1 MPPVTFLT
9 RIGSSWDDA
18 DREGE
23 PAVLPTIPTLRDAL
37 AIVIANKEEQGH
49 IVVGLRETLAG
60 LPDSYDAL
68 ATFARALSDLP
79 KELDWP
85 FDEPN
90 DRAGIGAA
98 CDPARPIARIGP
110 VDLDESA
117 RRVEAGFLGSVC
129 GCMLG
134 KPLEVRPTL
143 AELRDAFS
151 RVGAWPITDY
161 VPEAALAAL
170 GRRHPSWIET
180 VRGRIAAVVP
190 DDDINYTVIGMMLL
204 ERHGLNLTHADIR
217 DLWLH
222 HLPIRYTFGPERT
235 LLLRAGLNSLAGGD
249 PTALAEWVTTL
260 NPHDEQCGAMIR
272 ADAYGYACPGRPA
285 LAAELAYRDASWTH
299 RRTGIYATMFT
310 AAAIATA
317 PVATDPLEIFDIAL
331 KFVPRRS
338 RFSRIVADALTM
350 VSEAADWRDGY
361 DRIHG
366 KYAQYAHCAVYQE
379 VGTLINT
386 ARFARSVGE
395 GICMQVMQGND
406 TDSYGAT
413 AGALLGCFMGPGHL
427 EERWL
432 APFNDTIRTAI
443 ADQPEWQLSKLAA
456 RMGRLP
462 RRLAAAADAWEADA
476 RRGAD
481 AAREP

>member
-1 MPPVTFLT
+1 M
-9 RIGSSWDDA
+9 
-18 DREGE
+18 
-23 PAVLPTIPTLRDAL
+23 LPTIQTLRDAL

-49 IVVGLRETLAG
+49 IVVGLRETLAN

-68 ATFARALSDLP
+68 ATFAHSLNDLP

-85 FDEPN
+85 FDEP
-90 DRAGIGAA
+90 DDLVGIRAA
-98 CDPARPIARIGP
+98 CDPERPIEQIGP

-129 GCMLG
+129 GCILG
-134 KPLEVRPTL
+134 KPLEVQPTL
-143 AELRDAFS
+143 AELHDAFA
-151 RVGAWPITDY
+151 RVNEWPIADY
-161 VPEAALAAL
+161 VSEAALHAL
-170 GRRHPSWIET
+170 GRRHRSWVDCT
-180 VRGRIAAVVP
+180 RGRITAVAP

-204 ERHGLNLTHADIR
+204 ERHGLGLTQEQIR
-217 DLWLH
+217 HVWLH

-235 LLLRAGLNSLAGGD
+235 LLLRAGLNTLDGGD

-260 NPHDEQCGAMIR
+260 NPRDEFCGAMIR

-310 AAAIATA
+310 AAAIAMA
-317 PVATDPLEIFDIAL
+317 QVARDPLAIFDTAL

-338 RFSRIVADALTM
+338 RFSRIVADSLTL

-366 KYAQYAHCAVYQE
+366 KYAQYAHCQVYQE

-386 ARFARSVGE
+386 TRFARSVGD

-413 AGALLGCFMGPGHL
+413 VGSILGCFMGPGHL
-427 EERWL
+427 EDRWL
-432 APFNDTIRTAI
+432 APFNDTIRTAV
-443 ADQPEWQLSKLAA
+443 ADQPEWQLTKLAK
-456 RMGRLP
+456 RMGDLP
-462 RRLAAAADAWEADA
+462 RRLAPDAEAWERAVLREA
-476 RRGAD
+476 A
-481 AAREP
+481 AARES

>member
-1 MPPVTFLT
+1 M
-9 RIGSSWDDA
+9 
-18 DREGE
+18 
-23 PAVLPTIPTLRDAL
+23 LPTTQTLRDAL

-49 IVVGLRETLAG
+49 IVVGLRETLAD

-68 ATFARALSDLP
+68 ATFAHSLNDLP

-90 DRAGIGAA
+90 DRAGIWAA
-98 CDPARPIARIGP
+98 CDPERPIGQIAS

-117 RRVEAGFLGSVC
+117 RRVEAGFLGSIC

-134 KPLEVRPTL
+134 KPLEVQPTL
-143 AELRDAFS
+143 AELHDAFAG
-151 RVGAWPITDY
+151 VNEWPIADY
-161 VPEAALAAL
+161 VSEAALHAL
-170 GRRHPSWIET
+170 GRRHRSWVDCT
-180 VRGRIAAVVP
+180 RGRITAVAP
-190 DDDINYTVIGMMLL
+190 DDDINYTVVGMMLL
-204 ERHGLNLTHADIR
+204 ERHSLGLTQEHIR
-217 DLWLH
+217 HLWLH

-235 LLLRAGLNSLAGGD
+235 LLLRAGLNTLDGGD

-260 NPHDEQCGAMIR
+260 NPCDEYCGAMIR

-317 PVATDPLEIFDIAL
+317 PVARDPLAIFDTAL

-338 RFSRIVADALTM
+338 RFYRIVADSLTL
-350 VSEAADWRDGY
+350 VSEAVDWRDGY

-366 KYAQYAHCAVYQE
+366 KYAQYAHCQVYQE

-386 ARFARSVGE
+386 ARFARSVGD

-413 AGALLGCFMGPGHL
+413 VGSILGCFMGPGHL
-427 EERWL
+427 EDRWL
-432 APFNDTIRTAI
+432 APFNDTIRTAV
-443 ADQPEWQLSKLAA
+443 ADQPEWQLAKLAK
-456 RMGRLP
+456 RMGNLP
-462 RRLAAAADAWEADA
+462 RRLAPDAEAWEQAALREAAAAWES
-476 RRGAD
+476 
-481 AAREP
+481 